1 VGQESGYCNG
11 LCAGYREIEAAPEI
25 QTAPGTWRLRR
36 AVLMIEE
43 RLVDIEMKITYQ
55 EDTVQELN
63 KLVYQQQKR
72 IAKLEQICESLMQH
86 IRSLAE
92 PATEGN
98 ILNER
103 PPHF

>member
-1 VGQESGYCNG
+1 LRLYPQPDETLNVRRLPTNRNR
-11 LCAGYREIEAAPEI
+11 AKI
-25 QTAPGTWRLRR
+25 WRLWR
-36 AVLMIEE
+36 AALMIED

-55 EDTVQELN
+55 EDVVQELN

-72 IAKLEQICESLMQH
+72 LAQLEQICESLVQH
-86 IRSLAE
+86 IRSLAQ
-92 PATEGN
+92 PAAEGN

>member
-1 VGQESGYCNG
+1 
-11 LCAGYREIEAAPEI
+11 
-25 QTAPGTWRLRR
+25 
-36 AVLMIEE
+36 MIED
-43 RLVDIEMKITYQ
+43 RLVDIEMKITFQ

-72 IAKLEQICESLMQH
+72 IAQLEKICESLMQH

-92 PATEGN
+92 PGSESN